1 MMKQIT
7 TINDLESCV
16 GKTPGPR
23 DLKVIDYLDANAIDW
38 ISESPCAFIS
48 LAAKANKK
56 ARVLISGGP
65 VGFVQTETARLH
77 FPKEYIDEAEL
88 IAPGDGW
95 GTLFVIPSQR
105 ESLRVNGRVDSVS
118 ASSVTVA
125 VTECYL
131 HCAKAFMRSKL
142 WEDYEIDASS
152 AQSEDEFAARTRFML
167 VATSDHALNADLSPK
182 GDPAGQLLHLENG
195 SAWYPDRPGN
205 RRVDGFRNIITN
217 PEIEIVA
224 LIAGSSHLLRLR
236 GQAAMYSEHPMKS
249 RFMVDNKALHLV
261 AKIVV
266 TEMMLEDSPALKRAN
281 LWPPSSPNKTFKPTD
296 IWKDHMKLSKVNG
309 IEATLAKAAISL
321 PGVIETGIDWD
332 YKNNMY

>member
-1 MMKQIT
+1 MLKQIHS
-7 TINDLESCV
+7 IADLESCV

-23 DLKVIDYLDANAIDW
+23 DLKVIDFLDTNAIDW

-48 LAAKANKK
+48 LAARADNK

-65 VGFVQTETARLH
+65 AGFVQTESSKLH
-77 FPKEYIDEAEL
+77 FSKEFIDDPEK

-105 ESLRVNGRVDSVS
+105 ESLRVNGRVVSVS
-118 ASSVTVA
+118 ASSVTVE

-142 WEDYEIDASS
+142 WEEYEVDASK
-152 AQSEDEFAARTRFML
+152 APSEEQFSARTRFML

-195 SAWYPDRPGN
+195 SAWYADRPGN
-205 RRVDGFRNIITN
+205 RRVDGFRNIISN
-217 PEIEIVA
+217 PEIELVA
-224 LIAGSSHLLRLR
+224 LIAGSSQLLRMR
-236 GQAAMYSEHPMKS
+236 GRAAMYSEHPMKS
-249 RFMVDNKALHLV
+249 RFMVENKAPHLV
-261 AKIVV
+261 AKIDVEQM
-266 TEMMLEDSPALKRAN
+266 TLEDSPALKRAN
-281 LWPPSSPNKTFKPTD
+281 LWPPVSPQKTIKPTD
-296 IWKDHMKLSKVNG
+296 IWKDHMKRSKVNG
-309 IEATLAKAAISL
+309 LEATLAKAAVSL

-332 YKNNMY
+332 YKNNLY